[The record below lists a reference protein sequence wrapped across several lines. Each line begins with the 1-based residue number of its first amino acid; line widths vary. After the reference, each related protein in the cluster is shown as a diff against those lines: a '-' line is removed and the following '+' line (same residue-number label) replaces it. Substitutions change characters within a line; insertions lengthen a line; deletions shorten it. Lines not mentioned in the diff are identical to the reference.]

1 MPCVRKVVKLACG
14 HEEVLELRCTQGND
28 QDHVHDTTAIETDQ
42 QPPCRTCQPPAALG
56 EQENRDYIRAQRAYH
71 LPSPGSV
78 NDVYRRRV
86 DESAEDDEHDNT
98 RRLPRISNGGQVPG
112 AEVPG
117 AVVED
122 QNKDDDH
129 GEDTSATRA
138 VTLPV
143 HTRVSVADVSN
154 ASYIN
159 PHAPRASL
167 RLQADHPH
175 LFRRQYYHCPPAPLH
190 HYPVQHEHQGQ
201 YQYHHQYPPQQ
212 PHQGYSPPSQS
223 NFSFQ
228 HRQPLQEQQQQ
239 QQHYPVQHPRL
250 PPRLRREDAFNYGQQ
265 DHDPAATHGAAN
277 GYTDGNGAPIHPDWY
292 NDGDGDKENDPERAG
307 AMYSD

>member
-143 HTRVSVADVSN
+143 HTR
-154 ASYIN
+154 
-159 PHAPRASL
+159 
-167 RLQADHPH
+167 
-175 LFRRQYYHCPPAPLH
+175 
-190 HYPVQHEHQGQ
+190 
-201 YQYHHQYPPQQ
+201 
-212 PHQGYSPPSQS
+212 
-223 NFSFQ
+223 
-228 HRQPLQEQQQQ
+228 EQQQQ

>member
-1 MPCVRKVVKLACG
+1 MM
-14 HEEVLELRCTQGND
+14 ES
-28 QDHVHDTTAIETDQ
+28 DHVHDTTAIETNQ

-56 EQENRDYIRAQRAYH
+56 EQENREYMQAQRAYH
-71 LPSPGSV
+71 LPSPGTV

-86 DESAEDDEHDNT
+86 DEGAEDDAHDNN
-98 RRLPRISNGGQVPG
+98 RHLPRISNGGQ
-112 AEVPG
+112 VPG

-143 HTRVSVADVSN
+143 HTRLNVADVSN

-167 RLQADHPH
+167 RVQADHPH
-175 LFRRQYYHCPPAPLH
+175 LFRRQYYYYPPSSPH
-190 HYPVQHEHQGQ
+190 HYPVQNQHH
-201 YQYHHQYPPQQ
+201 YQYHHQHPPQQ
-212 PHQGYSPPSQS
+212 PHQGHSSPSQHNLS
-223 NFSFQ
+223 LQ
-228 HRQPLQEQQQQ
+228 YRQPLQQQQQQ
-239 QQHYPVQHPRL
+239 QQHCPVQYPRL
-250 PPRLRREDAFNYGQQ
+250 PPTLRREDAFNYGQQ

-277 GYTDGNGAPIHPDWY
+277 GYTDGYGAPTHLDWY
-292 NDGDGDKENDPERAG
+292 NNGDENKENDAERAG
-307 AMYSD
+307 AMFYD